1 MTKVDL
7 CFLCSIIYAYWK
19 RNNNTKFTF
28 SFRLIIYWCLLT
40 CSPFSHNSGLLP
52 QNRVPGQRF
61 FCAKQL
67 CANDLLKAPIQL
79 PPRTRIKP
87 VLFALQTY
95 LAIQAKPVKSVLAVA
110 YMYTLCWS
118 MILKSVI
125 VLY

>member
-1 MTKVDL
+1 MTKVDP

-40 CSPFSHNSGLLP
+40 CSTFSHNSGLLP

-67 CANDLLKAPIQL
+67 CANDLLKAPTVTASDKNQTRTLRITDL
-79 PPRTRIKP
+79 PRYP
-87 VLFALQTY
+87 
-95 LAIQAKPVKSVLAVA
+95 S
-110 YMYTLCWS
+110 
-118 MILKSVI
+118 
-125 VLY
+125 